1 MQSLLPKAR
10 SWPLAL
16 QQTIVCDRETQT
28 ANDHHAV
35 PASNSIVS
43 TAVPAVPAARPKKR
57 CYQSSKLL
65 QRHYYPEGGWGWV
78 IIFCATFIYI
88 LNHGLQLAF
97 NVTNMLVAVSYH
109 VTLIETGS

>member
-10 SWPLAL
+10 SWPLVL

-28 ANDHHAV
+28 ASDNALPESV
-35 PASNSIVS
+35 SSPSTLPA
-43 TAVPAVPAARPKKR
+43 TRPKKR
-57 CYQSSKLL
+57 YYQSSKLL

-78 IIFCATFIYI
+78 VIFCATFICI

-97 NVTNMLVAVSYH
+97 NVTNMQVAVRHH
-109 VTLIETGS
+109 VTLIETGL